1 MTTNAPKGEGMIVL
15 LLAYGIDELDGSL
28 FFDVLRPDG
37 EEGRLKLVFDS
48 DGINYEFFDCVDKP
62 NGSVVAM
69 GVIYPWKG
77 ILTETGGLRID
88 AGDVDAALNFITF
101 LKGARAA
108 TSAEGFEA

>member
-1 MTTNAPKGEGMIVL
+1 MTTNPPKSEVMTIL

-28 FFDVLRPDG
+28 FLDVQKPDG
-37 EEGRLKLVFDS
+37 QGGRLKMVLDS
-48 DGINYEFFDCVDKP
+48 DGVNYEFFDCVDKP
-62 NGSVVAM
+62 DGSLVALA
-69 GVIYPWKG
+69 VIYPWKG

-88 AGDVDAALNFITF
+88 AGDVEAALNFITF